1 MLVTLTRTLKVLATM
16 LLLSAT
22 AMAAEKTP
30 TEAQCREMVN
40 GMVQAM
46 KSAPL
51 EKERDKEGARV
62 VIERVERI
70 VKENR
75 SRSVS
80 ECESWAA
87 IGKIVATQ

>member
-1 MLVTLTRTLKVLATM
+1 MNSRRTKIVFAATYLVCA
-16 LLLSAT
+16 SAV
-22 AMAAEKTP
+22 AAQKTP
-30 TEAQCREMVN
+30 TEAQCRSMVD

-51 EKERDKEGARV
+51 EKERDKQGARV
-62 VIERVERI
+62 VIERVEKV

-75 SRSVS
+75 ARGVS

-87 IGKIVATQ
+87 VSKIITTQ